1 MRILVTGA
9 GGQLA
14 GALTRLA
21 SPDREIHAVG
31 VDRLDITDANAV
43 DRAVAAM
50 RPDAIVNAAA
60 YTAVDKA
67 ESEPELARAV
77 NADGAGHLARAAT
90 RHGAFLVHVSTDF
103 VFAGDHGR
111 PYRPDDETGPVSVYG
126 RTKLEG
132 ERLVR
137 AEAPAAATIRT
148 AWVYAASGRNFLLT
162 MLRLMGE
169 RGSVRVVA
177 DQVGSP
183 TAVDGLAAACL
194 RAAEGRLSGTWHW
207 TDAGIASWYD
217 FAVAIA
223 EEGLAAGLLRSR
235 PEVAPIRTEDFPTP
249 ARRPPYSALEKTATW
264 AAFGLPVRHWRDGL
278 RETIRSIPMPT
289 APTATN
295 P

>member
-14 GALTRLA
+14 GALERLA
-21 SPDREIHAVG
+21 GPDREIVALG
-31 VDRLDITDANAV
+31 ADRLDITDAAAV
-43 DRAVAAM
+43 ERTVGAV
-50 RPDAIVNAAA
+50 RPEAIVNAAA
-60 YTAVDKA
+60 YTAVDRA
-67 ESEPELARAV
+67 ESEPDAARAV

-90 RHGAFLVHVSTDF
+90 RHGASLVQVSTDF
-103 VFAGDHGR
+103 VFAGDLGR
-111 PYRPDDETGPVSVYG
+111 PYRPDDATGPLSVYG

-132 ERLVR
+132 ERAVR
-137 AEAPAAATIRT
+137 DAAPDAAIIRT
-148 AWVYAASGRNFLLT
+148 AWVYAASGKNFLLT

-183 TAVDGLAAACL
+183 TAVDGLAAACV
-194 RAAEGRLSGTWHW
+194 RAAEGRLGGTWHW
-207 TDAGIASWYD
+207 TDAGVASWYD

-223 EEGLAAGLLRSR
+223 EEGLAAGLLRSL

-249 ARRPPYSALEKTATW
+249 ARRPPYSVLDKTSTL

-278 RETIRSIPMPT
+278 RATIQALATANPT
-289 APTATN
+289 
-295 P
+295 

>member
-14 GALTRLA
+14 GAIERRAGPDLEVA
-21 SPDREIHAVG
+21 SLGIDA
-31 VDRLDITDANAV
+31 LDITDAAAV
-43 DRAVAAM
+43 DRTVASR

-77 NADGAGHLARAAT
+77 NADGAANLARAAT

-103 VFAGDHGR
+103 VFAGDLGR
-111 PYRPDDETGPVSVYG
+111 PYRPDDEPRPLSVYG

-132 ERLVR
+132 ERAVR
-137 AEAPAAATIRT
+137 AEAPGAATIRT
-148 AWVYAASGRNFLLT
+148 AWVYAASGKNFLLT
-162 MLRLMGE
+162 MLRLMDE
-169 RGSVRVVA
+169 RGAVRVVA

-183 TAVDGLAAACL
+183 TAVDGLAAACV
-194 RAAEGRLSGTWHW
+194 RAAEGRLGGTWHW

-223 EEGLAAGLLRSR
+223 EEGFAAGLLRSR
-235 PEVAPIRTEDFPTP
+235 PEVTPIRTEDFPTP
-249 ARRPPYSALEKTATW
+249 ARRPAFSVLDKTATH
-264 AAFGLPVRHWRDGL
+264 AAFGLPPRHWRDGL
-278 RETIRSIPMPT
+278 RQTIRSLR
-289 APTATN
+289 TATN

>member
-14 GALTRLA
+14 GAVERLA
-21 SPDREIHAVG
+21 GPDREVRALG
-31 VDRLDITDANAV
+31 VDRLDITDAAAV
-43 DRAVAAM
+43 DRTVAAM

-67 ESEPELARAV
+67 ESEPDLAHAV
-77 NADGAGHLARAAT
+77 NADGAGILARAAT

-103 VFAGDHGR
+103 VFAGDLGR
-111 PYRPDDETGPVSVYG
+111 PYRPDDAAAPLSAYG

-137 AEAPAAATIRT
+137 SEAPGAATIRT
-148 AWVYAASGRNFLLT
+148 AWVYAPSGRNFLLT

-169 RGSVRVVA
+169 RGGVRVVA
-177 DQVGSP
+177 DQVGTP

-194 RAAEGRLSGTWHW
+194 RAAEGRLGGLWHW
-207 TDAGIASWYD
+207 TDAGTASWYD

-223 EEGLAAGLLRSR
+223 EEGSAAGLLRSR
-235 PEVAPIRTEDFPTP
+235 PEVTPIRTEDFPTP
-249 ARRPPYSALEKTATW
+249 ARRPSYSVLDKTSTY

-278 RETIRSIPMPT
+278 RETIRDIARQDHP
-289 APTATN
+289 
-295 P
+295 

>member
-1 MRILVTGA
+1 VRVLVTGA

-14 GALTRLA
+14 GALEALA
-21 SPDREIHAVG
+21 VPGREIVALG
-31 VDRLDITDANAV
+31 VDRLDITDAAAV
-43 DRAVAAM
+43 DRTVASR

-77 NADGAGHLARAAT
+77 NADGAANLARAAT

-103 VFAGDHGR
+103 VFAGDLGR
-111 PYRPDDETGPVSVYG
+111 LYRPEDEPRPLSVYG

-132 ERLVR
+132 ERAVR
-137 AEAPAAATIRT
+137 AASPESAIIRT
-148 AWVYAASGRNFLLT
+148 AWVYGATGKNFLLT

-183 TAVDGLAAACL
+183 TAVDGLAAACV
-194 RAAEGRLSGTWHW
+194 RAAEGRRSGTWHW
-207 TDAGIASWYD
+207 TDAGVASWYD

-223 EEGLAAGLLRSR
+223 EEGLAAGLLPSL
-235 PEVAPIRTEDFPTP
+235 PEVTPIRTEEFPTP
-249 ARRPPYSALEKTATW
+249 ARRPSCSVLDKSSTL

-278 RETIRSIPMPT
+278 RATIRT
-289 APTATN
+289 LAAPN
-295 P
+295 PP